1 MLAQALLI
9 AALLACVSDSLCAQ
23 VLPRA
28 TVYKIGVSRA
38 TGAHAVG
45 SAVLIAPGKLITNCH
60 TARDA
65 EHIALIHPE
74 GEIPASLDRA
84 DFFHDLCVLS
94 TRAFNGRP
102 VTRVSSAELAVGQPV
117 VAVGYTPGF
126 RLSVAR
132 GSITALYPY
141 DGGSVLRTSAW
152 FPRGA
157 SGGGLF
163 DEEGRL
169 LGILSFRG
177 GAGDELNYVL
187 PNEWIDRILV
197 EAPSNP
203 ASSSSTIAFW
213 DDDGPQQPMFLRAA
227 AMEDQGQ
234 WRELQILAT
243 DWLLSSEDDGE
254 AWIALGRANF
264 ALGENRAAT
273 VALRRAVALQP
284 HNSQAWYWL
293 AIAYSAIGY
302 DQQFAD
308 ATARLGELDTAL
320 STRLRSAVSDRV
332 LLDSQQ

>member
-1 MLAQALLI
+1 
-9 AALLACVSDSLCAQ
+9 
-23 VLPRA
+23 
-28 TVYKIGVSRA
+28 
-38 TGAHAVG
+38 
-45 SAVLIAPGKLITNCH
+45 
-60 TARDA
+60 
-65 EHIALIHPE
+65 
-74 GEIPASLDRA
+74 
-84 DFFHDLCVLS
+84 
-94 TRAFNGRP
+94 
-102 VTRVSSAELAVGQPV
+102 
-117 VAVGYTPGF
+117 
-126 RLSVAR
+126 LSVAR

-187 PNEWIDRILV
+187 PNEWIERILV

-203 ASSSSTIAFW
+203 ASSSSTIPFW
-213 DDDGPQQPMFLRAA
+213 DDDAPQQPMFLRAA

-234 WRELQILAT
+234 WRELQVLAT

-264 ALGENRAAT
+264 ALGENRGAA